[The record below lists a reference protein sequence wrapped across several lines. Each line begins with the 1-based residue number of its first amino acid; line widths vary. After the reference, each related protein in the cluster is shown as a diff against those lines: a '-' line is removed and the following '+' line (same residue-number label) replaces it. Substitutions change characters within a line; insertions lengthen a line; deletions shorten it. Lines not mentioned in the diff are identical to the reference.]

1 MAKHWATLNVTG
13 DRNADSP
20 YAQPVCLF
28 IPGAFPKLLHGRS
41 HNGKIK
47 LTVTNRIPADEKT
60 KNGSGDS
67 DDAVISSQVL
77 YILVHIIL
85 FFTHVCLNYHSHV

>member
-28 IPGAFPKLLHGRS
+28 IPGAFPKHLHGRS
-41 HNGKIK
+41 AHNGKIK
-47 LTVTNRIPADEKT
+47 LTVTNKIPADEKT
-60 KNGSGDS
+60 KNGSGD
-67 DDAVISSQVL
+67 AVITSQVL
-77 YILVHIIL
+77 YILLHIVL